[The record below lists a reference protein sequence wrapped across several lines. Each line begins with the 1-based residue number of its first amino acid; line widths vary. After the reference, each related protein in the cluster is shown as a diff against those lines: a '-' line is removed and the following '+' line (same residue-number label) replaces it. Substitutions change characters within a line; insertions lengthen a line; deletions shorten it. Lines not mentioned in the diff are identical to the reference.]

1 LCGNNTVKRMCNEG
15 HVAFL
20 TVVEGVVLCGGFLS
34 AGKVWFASFSFV
46 FGFRNEYILLLNFNL
61 SSFP

>member
-1 LCGNNTVKRMCNEG
+1 MCNEG